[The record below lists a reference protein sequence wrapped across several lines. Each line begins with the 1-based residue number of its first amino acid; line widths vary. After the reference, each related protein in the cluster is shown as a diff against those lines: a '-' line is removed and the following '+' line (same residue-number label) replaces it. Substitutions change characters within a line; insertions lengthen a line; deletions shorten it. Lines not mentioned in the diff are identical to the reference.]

1 MNETLHRYPGAQP
14 FGDDEFSRRI
24 FFGRDKASVALT
36 DQILANRLV
45 IVYAKSGSGKT
56 SLLNAGVAPRLRDAG
71 QVPLFVRV
79 NDRKRG
85 PLASVFEGI
94 RSECERQKLEYV
106 AGDTSSLWSF
116 FKTVEFW
123 RDDVLL
129 TPVLII
135 DQFEELFTLQPFAER
150 EKFLT
155 ELGALLRGTPPA
167 AHDAAA
173 TGVSSSPPP
182 IHVVLSLRE
191 DFLGLLD
198 EGSDRIPE
206 IMDHRYR
213 LAPLSAALARD
224 AITGPAALEGEGLST
239 RAFRLEPECVASIV
253 NYLSRSAASRE
264 EAMER
269 RVEPFHLQLICQ
281 LIESVAAFKQ
291 KTAAEQVELSFADI
305 GGDAALAETLEDFY
319 DDAIRSLPRK
329 RRRAARRMC
338 AHLLISVEGRRLSV
352 EERELCRHS
361 RMNLD
366 DLRQMVERR
375 LLRTDRRSDRTY
387 YELGHDAL
395 VQPVL
400 ANRRTQAF
408 ILYSSAIFGGSTL
421 SVTMAIMVI
430 VLMATMVKSASSDD
444 RIFFPIFAIIC
455 LIVGAVGVMWLRVG
469 FRSRTRY
476 AEHDA
481 SESAEL
487 PAKRFGRL
495 KRLVGWAILVIAPPL
510 IITWVIVGICF
521 LTLAFFAALRHG
533 VLPPQLSLLSKGAAT
548 QWAKMHHHP
557 VVDVVWMFLEYV
569 GVVILG
575 MLMYRQAGRMLWPA
589 SSTSRMKGAAGR
601 ATRRIPALIPPALR
615 ALAGTV
621 GLFAGVLGFFTMHTC
636 SASWHGVMAPWMQW
650 PMMTDQMMD
659 ACSTIRM
666 HSWFFDWD
674 GITLFA
680 FFLSIAILSGA
691 ELWTGLVA
699 LRATI
704 AWQRDAKEK
713 PGLQAAL
720 IVVVSCVILFLLILP
735 FAKAWLQPAPKV
747 DIWAA
752 GTGVVVHS
760 VDGGRTWEPHP
771 ISRATFEEIK
781 YATPNAVIAVGKDGG
796 IWRTM
801 DGGKTWNPVRWG
813 AGDHKGVDLEGVS
826 FSTPQIGWAVGQKGL
841 LLKSEDG
848 GNTWGALDT
857 SKSTNFRTAGDLLD
871 LTFSTPQNGWII
883 GDGGSILSTEDGGHS
898 WGLVKTPVSETLYF
912 IAFGTP
918 QCGWVTGSNN
928 SIFHTQDGGATWVAQ
943 KSGITDGLDGVA
955 AVDCSSAWVVSDKG
969 RILHT
974 DDGGANWKLQNSG
987 TTGRLYE
994 IAFTDTRIG
1003 WAVGN
1008 DGVILHTEDGGA
1020 TWKFQLSG
1028 TDDGLSTMTIVK
1040 P

>member
-24 FFGRDKASVALT
+24 FFGRDKASLALT

-94 RSECERQKLEYV
+94 RSECGRQKLEYV

-155 ELGALLRGTPPA
+155 ELGALLRGTPPV
-167 AHDAAA
+167 AHDAEA
-173 TGVSSSPPP
+173 TGVSASPPP
-182 IHVVLSLRE
+182 IHAVLSLRE

-269 RVEPFHLQLICQ
+269 RVEPFHLQMICQ

-291 KTAAEQVELSFADI
+291 KSAKEQVVLSFADI

-319 DDAIRSLPRK
+319 DEAIRSLPRK
-329 RRRAARRMC
+329 RRRGARRLC

-361 RMNLD
+361 RMSLE
-366 DLRQMVERR
+366 DLRQLVERR

-400 ANRRTQAF
+400 ASRRTQAF

-421 SVTMAIMVI
+421 SVAMAIMVI
-430 VLMATMVKSASSDD
+430 ALMATMVKSASSDD
-444 RIFFPIFAIIC
+444 RIFFPIFAVIC

-469 FRSRTRY
+469 VRSRTRY
-476 AEHDA
+476 GEHDA

-487 PAKRFGRL
+487 PVKRLGWL
-495 KRLVGWAILVIAPPL
+495 KSLVGWSIFL
-510 IITWVIVGICF
+510 IGPALIVTWVVVGICY
-521 LTLAFFAALRHG
+521 LTLNSAAVIRHG
-533 VLPPQLSLLSKGAAT
+533 ALPPQLSLLSKGAAS
-548 QWAKMHHHP
+548 QWQKMHHHQL
-557 VVDVVWMFLEYV
+557 VDLVWMFLEYV
-569 GVVILG
+569 SVVVLG
-575 MLMYRQAGRMLWPA
+575 MLMYRQAGRMLWPR
-589 SSTSRMKGAAGR
+589 SSTSRVKAPSVR
-601 ATRRIPALIPPALR
+601 AFRRLPALVPPSLLT
-615 ALAGTV
+615 LAGAV
-621 GLFAGVLGFFTMHTC
+621 GLVLGVLGFFTMHTC
-636 SASWHGVMAPWMQW
+636 SASWHGPMAAWMQW
-650 PMMTDQMMD
+650 PMMNDQMMD

-680 FFLSIAILSGA
+680 FFLSVVILSA
-691 ELWTGLVA
+691 AAIWTGVA
-699 LRATI
+699 DLRAVMAYRRGT
-704 AWQRDAKEK
+704 KEK
-713 PGLQAAL
+713 SASQIALMAAAGC
-720 IVVVSCVILFLLILP
+720 VVLFVLVLP
-735 FAKAWLQPAPKV
+735 FAKAWLRPAPRV
-747 DIWAA
+747 DIWV
-752 GTGVVVHS
+752 GGVGVVVHTE
-760 VDGGRTWEPHP
+760 DGGGGWNPHT
-771 ISRATFEEIK
+771 ISGTTFESIK
-781 YATPNAVIAVGKDGG
+781 YANPNAIFAVGKEGRV
-796 IWRTM
+796 WRTM
-801 DGGKTWNPVRWG
+801 DGGATWSLITWG
-813 AGDHKGVDLEGVS
+813 AGDHKGIALEGVS
-826 FSTPQIGWAVGQKGL
+826 FSTPQTGWIVGEKNT
-841 LLKSEDG
+841 LLKSVDG
-848 GNTWGALDT
+848 GNTWDLMDT
-857 SKSTNFRTAGDLLD
+857 SKSKNFATTPDLLD
-871 LTFSTPQNGWII
+871 LTFASPQNGWII
-883 GDGGSILSTEDGGHS
+883 GDAGNVLHTEDGGHS
-898 WGLVKTPVSETLYF
+898 WGLQKTPGAANLFYVGF
-912 IAFGTP
+912 ATP
-918 QCGWVTGSNN
+918 ACGWITGSSS
-928 SIFHTQDGGATWVAQ
+928 SIFHTQDGGTTWTAQ
-943 KSGITDGLDGVA
+943 HGGVKEALDGIG
-955 AVDCSSAWVVSDKG
+955 AVSCTSAWVVGDKG
-969 RILHT
+969 R
-974 DDGGANWKLQNSG
+974 
-987 TTGRLYE
+987 
-994 IAFTDTRIG
+994 
-1003 WAVGN
+1003 
-1008 DGVILHTEDGGA
+1008 ILHTEDGGA
-1020 TWKFQLSG
+1020 TWKLQSSGTGSRLYEIAFSDARTGWTVGDDGVILHTEDGGEHWKFQLSG
-1028 TDDGLSTMTIVK
+1028 TDNGLSTLTIVK

>member
-1 MNETLHRYPGAQP
+1 MNETFHRYPGAQP

-24 FFGRDKASVALT
+24 FFGRDKASLALT

-155 ELGALLRGTPPA
+155 ELGALLRGTPPV
-167 AHDAAA
+167 AHDAEA
-173 TGVSSSPPP
+173 TGVSFSPPP

-239 RAFRLEPECVASIV
+239 RAFRLQPECVASIV
-253 NYLSRSAASRE
+253 DSLSRSAASRE
-264 EAMER
+264 EATER

-291 KTAAEQVELSFADI
+291 KTAKEQVELSFADI
-305 GGDAALAETLEDFY
+305 GGEAALAETLEDFY
-319 DDAIRSLPRK
+319 DDAVRSLPRK

-338 AHLLISVEGRRLSV
+338 SHLLISVEGRRLSV

-361 RMNLD
+361 RMSLD
-366 DLRQMVERR
+366 DLRQLVERR

-400 ANRRTQAF
+400 ASRRTQAF
-408 ILYSSAIFGGSTL
+408 ILYSSAIFGGST
-421 SVTMAIMVI
+421 VTVAMAIMMI
-430 VLMATMVKSASSDD
+430 VLIAILAGKHASDALVYV
-444 RIFFPIFAIIC
+444 PIFSVIC
-455 LIVGAVGVMWLRVG
+455 LIVGAVGIAWLRAG
-469 FRSRTRY
+469 IRGRTRY
-476 AEHDA
+476 GEHDA

-487 PAKRFGRL
+487 PATRFGRL
-495 KRLVGWAILVIAPPL
+495 KRLVGWAIFVSAPPL
-510 IITWVIVGICF
+510 IITWAVLGICF
-521 LTLAFFAALRHG
+521 LTLACAAALRQG
-533 VLPPQLSLLSKGAAT
+533 VLPPQLSWLSKGAAS
-548 QWAKMHHHP
+548 QWANMHHHP
-557 VVDVVWMFLEYV
+557 AVDVVWMFLEYAT
-569 GVVILG
+569 VVILG
-575 MLMYRQAGRMLWPA
+575 LLMYRQAGRMLWPA
-589 SSTSRMKGAAGR
+589 SSTSRVKGAAVR
-601 ATRRIPALIPPALR
+601 ASMRSPALLLSALR
-615 ALAGTV
+615 TLAGAV
-621 GLFAGVLGFFTMHTC
+621 GLLAGILGFLTMHTC

-650 PMMTDQMMD
+650 PMMSDQMMD

-674 GITLFA
+674 GITLFM
-680 FFLSIAILSGA
+680 FFLAIVILSA
-691 ELWTGLVA
+691 AALWTGLVD

-704 AWQRDAKEK
+704 AWQRAAKER
-713 PGLQAAL
+713 PGLQVAL
-720 IVVVSCVILFLLILP
+720 FAVVSCAVLFLLILP
-735 FAKAWLQPAPKV
+735 FAKAWRQPAPKV

-771 ISRATFEEIK
+771 MSSATFEEIK
-781 YATPNAVIAVGKDGG
+781 YATPNAVFGVGKDGG
-796 IWRTM
+796 IWRTL
-801 DGGKTWNPVRWG
+801 DGGRTWNSVKWG
-813 AGDHKGVDLEGVS
+813 AGNHKGVDLEGVS
-826 FSTPQIGWAVGQKGL
+826 FPTPQFGWAVGPKGL
-841 LLKSEDG
+841 LLQSEDG
-848 GNTWGALDT
+848 GNTWGVMDT

-871 LTFSTPQNGWII
+871 VTFATPQNGWII

-898 WGLVKTPVSETLYF
+898 WGLVKTPVAETLFF
-912 IAFGTP
+912 ITFGTP
-918 QCGWVTGSNN
+918 RCGWVTGSNN

-974 DDGGANWKLQNSG
+974 NDGGANWKLQNSG
-987 TTGRLYE
+987 TTSRLYE
-994 IAFTDTRIG
+994 IAFTDTRTG

-1008 DGVILHTEDGGA
+1008 DGVILHTEDGGEH
-1020 TWKFQLSG
+1020 WLFELSG
-1028 TDDGLSTMTIVK
+1028 TDNGLSTIVIVK
-1040 P
+1040 R